1 MKKILLTLAAVAAL
15 VSCKTET
22 KNEDAENTAMTEM
35 ETVEKDR
42 TPEQEVA
49 YKIAEANGLENW
61 DKVSELQFTFNVD
74 RGDSHFSRAW
84 KWNPKTDDV
93 TMMSPEDTLSYNR
106 KSVDSLAMNAD
117 KGFINDAYWLMAP
130 MHLVWDEAGTN
141 LTTQDTATA
150 PMSKELMKKITITY
164 GDEGGYTPGD
174 AYDFF
179 YDDDYRVREWIYRR
193 GNVSEFSMVTTWE
206 DYQDYEGIKIA
217 SDHKA
222 PEDAVHLYFTDI
234 AVKTEE

>member
-1 MKKILLTLAAVAAL
+1 MKKILLTLVAVAAL

-22 KNEDAENTAMTEM
+22 KTEVSENTTETQAIQ
-35 ETVEKDR
+35 EER

-49 YKIAEANGLENW
+49 YKIAEASGLENW

-74 RGDSHFSRAW
+74 RGDSHFARAW

-93 TMMSPEDTLSYNR
+93 TMMSPEDTINYNR

-117 KGFINDAYWLMAP
+117 KGFINDAYWLLAP
-130 MHLVWDEAGTN
+130 IHLVWDNEGTN
-141 LTTQDTATA
+141 LTVQDTATA
-150 PMSKELMKKITITY
+150 PMSKQLLKKITITY

-179 YDDDYRVREWIYRR
+179 YDDTFMVREWIYRR
-193 GNVSEFSMVTTWE
+193 GNVSEFSMVTTWD
-206 DYQDYEGIKIA
+206 DYNDYKGLKIA

>member
-1 MKKILLTLAAVAAL
+1 MKKILLTLVAVAAL

-22 KNEDAENTAMTEM
+22 KTEVSEKTT
-35 ETVEKDR
+35 ETQAIQEER

-49 YKIAEANGLENW
+49 YKIAEASGLENW

-74 RGDSHFSRAW
+74 RGDSHFARAW

-93 TMMSPEDTLSYNR
+93 TMMSPEDTINYNR

-117 KGFINDAYWLMAP
+117 KGFINDAYWLLAP
-130 MHLVWDEAGTN
+130 MHLVWDNEGTN
-141 LTTQDTATA
+141 LTVQDTATA
-150 PMSKELMKKITITY
+150 PMSKQLLKKITITY

-179 YDDDYRVREWIYRR
+179 YDDTFMVREWIYRR
-193 GNVSEFSMVTTWE
+193 GNVSEFSMVTTWD
-206 DYQDYEGIKIA
+206 DYNDYKGLKIA